1 MKNLLIETRVGG
13 QYADIIPRVFRRRN
27 KNVSFLFDDNCL
39 LLDITI
45 PKSESFKLK
54 FIQFVVIFPFSY
66 DFLISSGRQQHGSTG
81 YMNLVSIFFKNKFK
95 NSNLKFMRASVVDSR
110 YKIKNKKY
118 IFFGLNFDGYFEEDE
133 QKEAFR
139 EFFKSFSASF
149 KESSKQLKIHISDKN
164 PNRYKLIR

>member
-13 QYADIIPRVFRRRN
+13 QYADIISRVFLRRN

-39 LLDITI
+39 LLDVTQS
-45 PKSESFKLK
+45 KVSEY
-54 FIQFVVIFPFSY
+54 VVIFPFSY
-66 DFLISSGRQQHGSTG
+66 DFLISSGRKQRGSNG

-95 NSNLKFMRASVVDSR
+95 NYNLKFVRANVVYSR

-118 IFFGLNFDGYFEEDE
+118 IFFGLKFQGYLKEGEQEEV
-133 QKEAFR
+133 FR

-149 KESSKQLKIHISDKN
+149 KKNSKELKTHISDEN
-164 PNRYKLIR
+164 PNRYNLIR

>member
-13 QYADIIPRVFRRRN
+13 QYADIISRVFLRRN

-39 LLDITI
+39 LLDVTQS
-45 PKSESFKLK
+45 KVSEY
-54 FIQFVVIFPFSY
+54 VVIFPFSY

-95 NSNLKFMRASVVDSR
+95 NSNLKFMIANVVHCR

-118 IFFGLNFDGYFEEDE
+118 IFFGLKFQGYFKEGEQEEV
-133 QKEAFR
+133 FR

-149 KESSKQLKIHISDKN
+149 KKNSKELKTHISDEN
-164 PNRYKLIR
+164 PNRYNLIR

>member
-1 MKNLLIETRVGG
+1 LKNLLIENRVGG
-13 QYADIIPRVFRRRN
+13 QYADIISRVFLRRN

-39 LLDITI
+39 LLDVTR
-45 PKSESFKLK
+45 PKTESFDLK
-54 FIQFVVIFPFSY
+54 FMQFVVIFPFSY

-95 NSNLKFMRASVVDSR
+95 NSNLQFVRASVVDSR

-118 IFFGLNFDGYFEEDE
+118 IFFGLNCDGYFDE
-133 QKEAFR
+133 GEQQEFFG

-149 KESSKQLKIHISDKN
+149 KENSKELKIHISDKN